1 VEDVLL
7 SSFTHPCF
15 REERYSSF
23 KTQFKNDGY
32 LRDGI
37 PFTVDV
43 FDRDRAV
50 QFVDY
55 HWNLSTMLRQSREVG
70 FQLLAV
76 TELPD
81 ATGGN
86 PRGAPWLCFE
96 FGKDQG

>member
-1 VEDVLL
+1 MPDKNFPIVGIGASAGGLEALKAFFASMPADCGMAFVVV
-7 SSFTHPCF
+7 THPCF

-23 KTQFKNDGY
+23 KTQFKNDSY

-55 HWNLSTMLRQSREVG
+55 H
-70 FQLLAV
+70 
-76 TELPD
+76 ELVD
-81 ATGGN
+81 HAETIA
-86 PRGAPWLCFE
+86 RG
-96 FGKDQG
+96 